1 MKMIKELGS
10 KPYGKEMKQMAIFKC
25 EFCNNEFE
33 RVRSRGLK
41 QLSCSSCRGI
51 ASGTTH
57 GMSRTRQYSIWRG
70 MKDRCYSPTRPKYH
84 LYGGKGIIVCDKWK
98 TFEGFWEDNKDA
110 YRDDLTID
118 RKDSS
123 GNYEPDNVRWIPQ
136 AQNSSETTKRRP
148 VIQMSKRYEPIK
160 TWESAKYAADELG
173 ITAAHITA
181 VCRGDRQTH
190 GGYRWEY
197 VS

>member
-1 MKMIKELGS
+1 MELVRESGY
-10 KPYGKEMKQMAIFKC
+10 KQYGPDKRKMAIFKC
-25 EFCNNEFE
+25 GFCNNEFE
-33 RVRSRGLK
+33 LRLDKGVK
-41 QLSCSSCRGI
+41 QKSCLSCRGE
-51 ASGTTH
+51 ANATHNMAGT
-57 GMSRTRQYSIWRG
+57 RPYNIWQG
-70 MKDRCYSPTRPKYH
+70 MKQRCYNPKRAKYH
-84 LYGGKGIIVCDKWK
+84 LYGGKGITVYGKWK
-98 TFEGFWEDNKDA
+98 TFEGFWEDNQDA

-118 RKDSS
+118 RKNSE

-148 VIQMSKRYEPIK
+148 IVQMTKRYEPIK
-160 TWESAKYAADELG
+160 EFDSAKQAADTFNL
-173 ITAAHITA
+173 TAAHITA